1 LPIPSPCH
9 GWLKPWPGSIVS
21 CGHKKTG
28 PKAGFFVPWPGITW
42 REQEQQRQ
50 RPGQQEQQRQR
61 PEQQEQQRQRP
72 EQQEQQRQRPE
83 QQALQQQ
90 EPEQQQALQRAQQLL
105 LFCRKRSWKQPTE
118 QPGGWNISFDFPFR
132 TYKHKNPH
140 QRSVRDLR
148 SSRRA
153 DFNKSAKENHNLL
166 NFFYCIPIALLNYN
180 KQIMQFCTKTL
191 PDQIC
196 RFFIM
201 EAEA

>member
-1 LPIPSPCH
+1 MPIPSPCH

-50 RPGQQEQQRQR
+50 RPG
-61 PEQQEQQRQRP
+61 QQEQQRQRP

-166 NFFYCIPIALLNYN
+166 NFFYCSHIALLNYN
-180 KQIMQFCTKTL
+180 KTGHIGL
-191 PDQIC
+191 
-196 RFFIM
+196 R
-201 EAEA
+201 